1 MCLLL
6 RSYQLSDSKKKLS
19 GTCVTSK
26 NRKTSCLIHPR
37 TNQLQGFSKRQTA
50 CEIKV
55 RCTRT
60 DLLAGRSNICNSNKR
75 TWAYKDTSTSRQQLL
90 CKTSRQSHRRRSQ
103 CHQNLRKVSILK
115 IHRVLALLRR
125 KKRVTCRAAYSTAV
139 LRVTRLVC
147 EASYLL
153 YQGLKI
159 FTSRITM
166 N

>member
-19 GTCVTSK
+19 GTCATSK
-26 NRKTSCLIHPR
+26 IWKTSCLIHPR
-37 TNQLQGFSKRQTA
+37 TNQLQGWSKRQTA
-50 CEIKV
+50 CEIKA

-60 DLLAGRSNICNSNKR
+60 DILVGSSSICNSNKR
-75 TWAYKDTSTSRQQLL
+75 IWAYRDTLTSRQQLL
-90 CKTSRQSHRRRSQ
+90 CKSSRQSHRRRSQ
-103 CHQNLRKVSILK
+103 FHQNPRKVNIRK
-115 IHRVLALLRR
+115 IHRALALLRR
-125 KKRVTCRAAYSTAV
+125 IKRVTYRTAYSTPV

-147 EASYLL
+147 EASYLP

-159 FTSRITM
+159 FTSRKTM